1 VVTLFLLIVF
11 GLLLGAGIKNRLEKA
26 GLVTEM
32 AWDNGRRWWQVSDAD
47 EKRTDRTNMELGMAS
62 TKAGV
67 RGVEIWRVGTTAI
80 VFRSLCLYMS
90 HFVTDQWV
98 LSAPSKALTLAPTIL
113 LSPQPTDRHSTLVF
127 SDRLIP
133 VLRLQLQPSS
143 ALKRLAARQ
152 QLFELL

>member
-1 VVTLFLLIVF
+1 MVTLFLLIVF

-32 AWDNGRRWWQVSDAD
+32 AWDNSRRWWQVSDAD
-47 EKRTDRTNMELGMAS
+47 EKRTDRTDMELGMDSA
-62 TKAGV
+62 KAGV
-67 RGVEIWRVGTTAI
+67 RGVGIWGVGIAAI
-80 VFRSLCLYMS
+80 VSIVFVHVTFR
-90 HFVTDQWV
+90 HDQWV

-113 LSPQPTDRHSTLVF
+113 WSPQLTDRHSALVF

-133 VLRLQLQPSS
+133 VLRQQQQPSS